1 LRPPEQ
7 NESMDQGR
15 NTRQAS
21 RDKHQ
26 CSEEAILG
34 ALELGMHCDED
45 GQRPENSNLS
55 IEEEIVSDSITRYDM
70 EGNEN
75 CAHRDRLTADQ

>member
-1 LRPPEQ
+1 
-7 NESMDQGR
+7 MDQGR

-26 CSEEAILG
+26 CSEEAILV
-34 ALELGMHCDED
+34 ALELGMHCHEN

-55 IEEEIVSDSITRYDM
+55 TEEEILLDSITRYDM
-70 EGNEN
+70 EGNSDR
-75 CAHRDRLTADQ
+75 AHRNQLTTDQ